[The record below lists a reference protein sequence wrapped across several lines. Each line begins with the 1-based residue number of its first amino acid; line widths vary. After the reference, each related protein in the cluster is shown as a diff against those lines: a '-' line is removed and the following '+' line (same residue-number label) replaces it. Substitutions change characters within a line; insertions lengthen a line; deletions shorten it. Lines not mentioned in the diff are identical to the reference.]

1 MMVDG
6 QYQSANANANVDG
19 QYQCCI
25 NAVSMMVSI
34 NAFIMIIIYHDDSAQ
49 CVHCSVDCSEY
60 KIELYMIQSNKL
72 LLGINR
78 VWDSEACLEPNSID
92 TEQ

>member
-1 MMVDG
+1 MEVTNFCFSTFEVFSSG
-6 QYQSANANANVDG
+6 
-19 QYQCCI
+19 
-25 NAVSMMVSI
+25 
-34 NAFIMIIIYHDDSAQ
+34 SAQ